1 MKNHTRLIAGAVS
14 ILIALSVPTTAHASG
29 DVSSAELKPY
39 AVAGDDR
46 RATLIDSKAE
56 ANDRLGSDAL
66 SAEFDIATDAEL
78 VAFLLLAKGPIADR
92 NPDAVAAAEAQ
103 IPALTEITEAQ
114 ALDASQQYVD
124 ASSVFVSEIRPG
136 LLSSNPIYVQDAIDR
151 FGRDFVSYVDSVS
164 EGASESAEG
173 LVVRASGC
181 NGSFCVK
188 QVALALTTAVVVWQ
202 IAGLHTVAAV
212 TIVLAAAV
220 FVYLP
225 GNERMGQVDEQ
236 KFVSSF
242 MSNIRA

>member
-1 MKNHTRLIAGAVS
+1 MKNHIRLIAGAVS
-14 ILIALSVPTTAHASG
+14 ILIALSVPTTAHAAG

-39 AVAGDDR
+39 AVTGDDR
-46 RATLIDSKAE
+46 RARLIDSKAE

-66 SAEFDIATDAEL
+66 NAESDIATDAEL

-103 IPALTEITEAQ
+103 IPALIEITEAQ

-151 FGRDFVSYVDSVS
+151 FGQDFVSYVDSVS
-164 EGASESAEG
+164 EGISESAEG

-188 QVALALTTAVVVWQ
+188 QTALALTTAVVVWQ
-202 IAGLHTVAAV
+202 VAGLHTVAAV